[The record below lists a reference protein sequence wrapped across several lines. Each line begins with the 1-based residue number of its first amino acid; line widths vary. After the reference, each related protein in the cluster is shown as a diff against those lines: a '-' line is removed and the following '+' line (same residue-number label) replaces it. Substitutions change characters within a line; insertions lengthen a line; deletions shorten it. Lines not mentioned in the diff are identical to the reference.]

1 MMITKK
7 QAKALRI
14 LDGAPWPGISASRF
28 ARAYY
33 DEPGQQYL
41 FSAVSNQGNGACSG
55 KKAWLCAGSLLG
67 RLAKAGLVYRD
78 YRNEPPRYIITDK
91 GKQELQNYDKNHV

>member
-1 MMITKK
+1 MLTQK

-14 LDGAPWPGISASRF
+14 IGGAPWPGISASQF

-67 RLAKAGLVYRD
+67 RLTKAGLVYRD
-78 YRNEPPRYIITDK
+78 YRSEIPRYTITDK
-91 GKQELQNYDKNHV
+91 GRQELQKNNENHV

>member
-1 MMITKK
+1 MITKK

-14 LDGAPWPGISASRF
+14 IDGTPWPGISASRF

-67 RLAKAGLVYRD
+67 RLTKAGLIYRD
-78 YRNEPPRYIITDK
+78 YRNEIPRYTITDK
-91 GKQELQNYDKNHV
+91 GIQELKNYNENHV

>member
-1 MMITKK
+1 MITKK

-14 LDGAPWPGISASRF
+14 IGGASWPSISANQF

-55 KKAWLCAGSLLG
+55 KKAWLCAGSLIG

-78 YRNEPPRYIITDK
+78 YRNETPRYIITDK